1 MADLDRFLDAQDAP
15 AGAGTVFERALSEL
29 RAGRKTSHWMW
40 FVFPQAAGVAEWH
53 GATPSPTARRFAIA
67 GREEAAAYL
76 DHPTLCPRLVAAFE
90 AALASGETDPVS
102 LMGGIDAAKLK
113 SCATLFVIIDAERG
127 GQRVVFAEALAHFY
141 GDARCPATKALLA
154 R

>member
-15 AGAGTVFERALSEL
+15 AGAGTVFERALAEL
-29 RAGRKTSHWMW
+29 RGGRKTTHWMW

-67 GREEAAAYL
+67 GRGETAAYL
-76 DHPTLCPRLVAAFE
+76 DHPTLGPRLVAAFE
-90 AALASGETDPVS
+90 AALASGEADPER

-113 SCATLFVIIDAERG
+113 SCATLFAIIDAERG
-127 GQRVVFAEALAHFY
+127 GQRAVFAEALASFY
-141 GDARCPATKALLA
+141 GDARCPATEALLS